1 MEQNSKFK
9 TVLSQIFAKF
19 ATKIHCKT
27 MESIDNKILDII
39 KKANRGSLFY
49 AEDFLSFGGY
59 KALSK
64 ALERL

>member
-1 MEQNSKFK
+1 
-9 TVLSQIFAKF
+9 
-19 ATKIHCKT
+19 

-59 KALSK
+59 KAVSK

>member
-1 MEQNSKFK
+1 MRQNYSK
-9 TVLSQIFAKF
+9 S
-19 ATKIHCKT
+19 T
-27 MESIDNKILDII
+27 MESIDNKILDKI
-39 KKANRGSLFY
+39 KKAKRGSLFY